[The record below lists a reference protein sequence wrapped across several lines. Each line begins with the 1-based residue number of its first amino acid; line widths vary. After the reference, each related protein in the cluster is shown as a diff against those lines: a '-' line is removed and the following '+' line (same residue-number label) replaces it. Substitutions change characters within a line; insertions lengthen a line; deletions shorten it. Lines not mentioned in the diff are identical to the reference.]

1 MKILLII
8 NFLVVALFSNTYSF
22 HEKRYSY
29 VFDDSIVLDGII
41 TFDVNNIFIKYNNSD
56 KEIFYE
62 DSIIT
67 LKENAKVVELSV
79 LQTQQIKIF
88 LDILVLLNENN
99 EIILNNK
106 FDITTI
112 NEKIV
117 LVPKYELY
125 KHIEKIIV
133 TRDGN
138 KLEVIQVT
146 LLNHDTITISID
158 HEIH

>member
-1 MKILLII
+1 MKIVLII

-29 VFDDSIVLDGII
+29 VFDDSITLDGVI
-41 TFDVNNIFIKYNNSD
+41 TFDVNNIFIKYNNSK

-62 DSIIT
+62 DSTIVI
-67 LKENAKVVELSV
+67 KENEKVMELSAS
-79 LQTQQIKIF
+79 QTQQIKIF
-88 LDILVLLNENN
+88 LDILVLLSENN

-112 NEKIV
+112 NEQIV
-117 LVPKYELY
+117 LFPKYELY
-125 KHIEKIIV
+125 QHIEKIIV

-138 KLEVIQVT
+138 KLEVIQVY

>member
-67 LKENAKVVELSV
+67 LKENAKIVELSV

-88 LDILVLLNENN
+88 LDILVLLSEND

-112 NEKIV
+112 NEQII
-117 LVPKYELY
+117 LFPKYEQY
-125 KHIEKIIV
+125 KYIEKIIV
-133 TRDGN
+133 TRDGD
-138 KLEVIQVT
+138 KLEVIQVS
-146 LLNHDTITISID
+146 LLNHDTITISIN

>member
-1 MKILLII
+1 MKILLILS
-8 NFLVVALFSNTYSF
+8 FLVVTLFSDTYLF